1 MKFMPDRKLSG
12 AQALLEAQEQSLKK
26 FKNLFL
32 MGEGINDPGGIFGT
46 TTNLFKKFSI
56 SRVIELPISENA
68 NTGIGVGLCLMG
80 NKVLMTH
87 QRVDF
92 SLLSIE
98 QIFNS
103 AAKTFF
109 VTNKS
114 HSVPL
119 VIRMI
124 IGRGWGQ
131 GPQHSQ
137 SLESIFASIPG
148 LKVIAPCF
156 PSDMKG
162 LLISSIEDNNPV
174 IFLEHRWSHFAY
186 GNVNKNY
193 FKEKFKSKFIKKGKD
208 ATVVCYS
215 YNVIEVLETQKYLK
229 KLNIDLEIIDLRIL
243 RPIDY
248 KPIIKSVKKT
258 GRLIVL
264 DIGHKLLGIGA
275 EIVSYISENYF
286 ELLKTAPIRLGL
298 PDYPTPSSRFLVK
311 NYYVNQHSIFK
322 NTLKILSYKSTSL
335 SIETENEIKKYY
347 NKIEFDKPHRHF
359 KGPF

>member
-1 MKFMPDRKLSG
+1 MKSMRNRRISG
-12 AQALLEAQEQSLKK
+12 SEALFEAHQQSLKK

-46 TTNLFKKFSI
+46 TTNLFKKFGS

-68 NTGIGVGLCLMG
+68 NTGIAIGLCLMG
-80 NKVLMTH
+80 NRVLITH

-92 SLLSIE
+92 ALLSIE
-98 QIFNS
+98 QIFNT

-114 HSVPL
+114 HTVPL

-137 SLESIFASIPG
+137 SLESIFSSIPG
-148 LKVIAPCF
+148 LKVIAPSF

-162 LLISSIEDNNPV
+162 LLNASIADNNPV
-174 IFLEHRWSHFAY
+174 IFLEHRWSHFAQ
-186 GNVNKNY
+186 GNVK
-193 FKEKFKSKFIKKGKD
+193 KEYYKDTFKSKIVKKGKD
-208 ATVVCYS
+208 ITVVCYS
-215 YNVIEVLETQKYLK
+215 YNVIEVLETQKYLS
-229 KLNIDLEIIDLRIL
+229 KLNIELEIIDLRIL

-248 KPIIKSVKKT
+248 NPIIKSLKKT

-264 DIGHKLLGIGA
+264 DIGHKILGLGS
-275 EIVSYISENYF
+275 EIVSHISELHF
-286 ELLKTAPIRLGL
+286 DCLTTSPLRLGL
-298 PDYPTPSSRFLVK
+298 PGYPTPSSRYLVRD
-311 NYYVNQHSIFK
+311 YYINHLSIFK
-322 NTLKILSYKSTSL
+322 SCIKSMNFKMTNQIKN
-335 SIETENEIKKYY
+335 IEIEIKKYY
-347 NKIEFDKPHRHF
+347 NSIEFDKPHKHF